1 MSSIYLSTISS
12 SLFNG
17 AAQINKVPAT
27 VFPFSVG
34 DIHTGTIEKA
44 GPARFLLTIKNQ
56 SFLADSDLFLK
67 AGDKL
72 LVRVEQLQPQ
82 IVLRV
87 VNRDG
92 APSSLMNDYMRLY
105 MEKPEALMDIFR
117 RGGEVFNQNL
127 PSGLLPESAK
137 DSIGSILRTIDSLI
151 FSQRTVQNPFFIK
164 DYAAN
169 LGFLLEYGLL
179 RMLQERRERGRRQA
193 QEGLKGAF
201 LKLSEEL
208 QSLIKDGRSIGQ
220 EDAQKLTQLLKFAE
234 SSVKAIETG
243 QIINIISQEN
253 DGRYVLQIPLLF
265 PDGIRTGEIF
275 IETGEKGKG
284 GEREKNRYR
293 VAIFLSMDAL
303 GDMMVD
309 VTMTGVKIGCLFKFE
324 DREAQ
329 DFFASLLPGLENA
342 LSLLGYDG
350 EYLTCITDKSLSKA
364 REECRNELL
373 HNQDVINLFA

>member
-12 SLFNG
+12 SPLNG
-17 AAQINKVPAT
+17 AAQINKAPS
-27 VFPFSVG
+27 VFLFSVG
-34 DIHTGTIEKA
+34 DIHAGIVEKA
-44 GPARFLLTIKNQ
+44 GPARLLLTIKNQ
-56 SFLADSDLFLK
+56 SFLADSDLPLK
-67 AGDKL
+67 VGDKL

-87 VNRDG
+87 VNHEG
-92 APSSLMNDYMRLY
+92 APSSLMNNYLRLY

-117 RGGEVFNQNL
+117 RGSEVFNQNL
-127 PSGLLPESAK
+127 PKGLLPESVK
-137 DSIGSILRTIDSLI
+137 ESIGNILRTIDSLI
-151 FSQRTVQNPFFIK
+151 FSEGTSQNSSFIK

-179 RMLQERRERGRRQA
+179 KMLQARREQGRHQA
-193 QEGLKGAF
+193 PEGLKGAF
-201 LKLSEEL
+201 IKLAEEL
-208 QSLIKDGRSIGQ
+208 QSLIKDGRSVGQ
-220 EDAQKLTQLLKFAE
+220 EGAQKLTQLLKFAE
-234 SSVKAIETG
+234 SSIKAIETG

-253 DGRYVLQIPLLF
+253 DGRYALQIPLLF

-284 GEREKNRYR
+284 VEREKNRYR

-309 VTMTGVKIGCLFKFE
+309 VTMAGVKIGCLFKFE

-329 DFFASLLPGLENA
+329 DFFTSLLPGLENA

-350 EYLTCITDKSLSKA
+350 EYLTCITDKNLSRA
-364 REECRNELL
+364 REECRSELL
-373 HNQDVINLFA
+373 QNQDVINLFA